1 MTEFSP
7 GLTQGSL
14 QAQVEQVEA
23 ALLTLKH
30 ETGFG
35 EDNFS
40 FASKR
45 GICMLALPSLI
56 HLRTLIAKRDRTTQG

>member
-7 GLTQGSL
+7 WLTQGSL
-14 QAQVEQVEA
+14 QAQVEA

-30 ETGFG
+30 ETGFV
-35 EDNFS
+35 EDHFS

-56 HLRTLIAKRDRTTQG
+56 HREGH